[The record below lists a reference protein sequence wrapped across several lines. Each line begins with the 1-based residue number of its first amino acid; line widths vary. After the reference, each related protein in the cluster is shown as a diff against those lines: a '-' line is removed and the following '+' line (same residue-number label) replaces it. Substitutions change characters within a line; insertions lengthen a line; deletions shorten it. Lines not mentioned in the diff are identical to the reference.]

1 MPRGPRLLIRA
12 LSNRRHSYAVDSPT
26 LNPCVTRAGFR
37 HLRTRHRLTTQLRA
51 VKSRPRFPAATE
63 IPEVRYCAQ
72 GFNVGPR
79 YFPGVVRV
87 QRLRQSAFVLRLG
100 YIDPAESFAFPLP
113 ACTSPTS
120 KRAGYSFQPVSG
132 FMLRNACNPPLAT
145 SGDQPGSV
153 VVAPRRRF
161 DVGPRLSG
169 VSCHLSPSDLSRNRT
184 APLPTKPRQASRNRT
199 GTFFVGGR
207 R

>member
-1 MPRGPRLLIRA
+1 MPEAQPPTRHLAPSHVAHHRRA
-12 LSNRRHSYAVDSPT
+12 LPTQNPAGRAFRSASLPCPAGRSYCRSYLNRPIDAAYSGP
-26 LNPCVTRAGFR
+26 AGF
-37 HLRTRHRLTTQLRA
+37 
-51 VKSRPRFPAATE
+51 
-63 IPEVRYCAQ
+63 C
-72 GFNVGPR
+72 VGPR

-113 ACTSPTS
+113 DCTSPTS

-184 APLPTKPRQASRNRT
+184 APLPTKPRQTSRNRT

>member
-1 MPRGPRLLIRA
+1 MESNHRPSLAGTVFKTACAPCAPSSVVGAERIELPTSCSQSKRATAALRPENGCWQHSAPGHSLECVLADERPLL
-12 LSNRRHSYAVDSPT
+12 
-26 LNPCVTRAGFR
+26 
-37 HLRTRHRLTTQLRA
+37 
-51 VKSRPRFPAATE
+51 
-63 IPEVRYCAQ
+63 
-72 GFNVGPR
+72 
-79 YFPGVVRV
+79 
-87 QRLRQSAFVLRLG
+87 
-100 YIDPAESFAFPLP
+100 
-113 ACTSPTS
+113 PTS

-161 DVGPRLSG
+161 DVGPRFSG

>member
-1 MPRGPRLLIRA
+1 MADERTLL
-12 LSNRRHSYAVDSPT
+12 PT
-26 LNPCVTRAGFR
+26 LKPAGFDAS
-37 HLRTRHRLTTQLRA
+37 HCPTSCCSPCGSTQPSHPKDAVAAGYVSTPHR
-51 VKSRPRFPAATE
+51 
-63 IPEVRYCAQ
+63 
-72 GFNVGPR
+72 GFDVGPR

-87 QRLRQSAFVLRLG
+87 QRLRQSALVLRLG